1 MTSILRV
8 RTVFA
13 GFTGG
18 PGLMTQYFGYDASS
32 GDSENALLAANRVKD
47 ALDASTG
54 LFPDAITFNRDTQVD
69 KLEDSDGSV
78 THSEVVPAWGFHGT
92 GGANQGPSPTG
103 MLVQWKTDAFL
114 AGRRLQGHTFLVPI
128 IAGQDAN
135 GSPNATQISVAQT
148 FGTEMLDAGLTSI
161 QLVVWRR
168 PKYEGVGEARH
179 IVRDGTSAFVTSAT
193 VPDKFA
199 VLRSRR
205 D

>member
-1 MTSILRV
+1 MSELMRV

-18 PGLMTQYFGYDASS
+18 PGLMTQYFATTLVAPN
-32 GDSENALLAANRVKD
+32 EAHAVLAADRVKD
-47 ALDASTG
+47 ALDSATG
-54 LFPDAITFNRDTQVD
+54 LWPDAVTWNRESQVD
-69 KLEDSDGSV
+69 VLNDVDG
-78 THSEVVPAWGFHGT
+78 EVQRSYLVDAWGFHGT

-103 MLVQWKTDAFL
+103 MLVRWKTSTFL
-114 AGRRLQGHTFLVPI
+114 AGRLLQGHTFLVPI
-128 IAGQDAN
+128 IAGQDSN
-135 GSPNATQISVAQT
+135 GSPNGTQVTVATT
-148 FGTEMLDAGLTSI
+148 FGESMLDQGATDV

-168 PKYEGVGEARH
+168 PRAERTLPTPLAA
-179 IVRDGTSAFVTSAT
+179 RDGTSAFVTSAT